1 MTSVILKT
9 ATHIYAQPG
18 EVTVTEAEASRLCAL
33 GVAELKAD
41 TTPEPAETPTPEPA
55 EAPTPEPKKKTTK
68 KAAK

>member
-33 GVAELKAD
+33 GVAELKAEA
-41 TTPEPAETPTPEPA
+41 TSEPAETPK
-55 EAPTPEPKKKTTK
+55 PEPKKEVKKTTK
-68 KAAK
+68 KASK

>member
-33 GVAELKAD
+33 GVAELKAEA
-41 TTPEPAETPTPEPA
+41 TPEPAKTPK
-55 EAPTPEPKKKTTK
+55 PEPKKKTTK
-68 KAAK
+68 KASK

>member
-1 MTSVILKT
+1 MPEIILKT
-9 ATHIYAQPG
+9 ATHIYVQPG

-41 TTPEPAETPTPEPA
+41 TTPEPAETPTPEP
-55 EAPTPEPKKKTTK
+55 KKKTTK